1 VLLDISHIGQIG
13 FGVAD
18 IDRKEDFYRRALGLR
33 KLFRFGD
40 LTFFDCGGV
49 RLLLKKRRVKKR
61 RGLGDPVHGGRH
73 DLSALCRS
81 RACYRGVEGAR
92 RDLQS
97 RAAPYRPYG

>member
-1 VLLDISHIGQIG
+1 MLLDISHIGQIG

-18 IDRKEDFYRRALGLR
+18 IDRAEDFYGRALGLR

-40 LTFFDCGGV
+40 LTFFDCGGS
-49 RLLLKKRRVKKR
+49 RLLLEKR
-61 RGLGDPVHGGRH
+61 RGPGDPGARRH

-81 RACYRGVEGAR
+81 RARYGGIEGAR

-97 RAAPYRPYG
+97 RAAPYRPYGRS